1 MVTFKFKSNTGLL
14 RNLLK
19 NLDDQETILKIA
31 ANATVAPLKR
41 LIKETF
47 DKVADPTGNPWA
59 PLKKPTGKTPLK
71 GLQDFFKVAAEANTV
86 LATNTKPYAVF
97 HQEGTKFIVAR
108 KSLPEESIPN
118 EWQNR
123 IKPSIQ
129 RGIRALL
136 NGIVKKENAASQA
149 DLARAEGEGFGG
161 G

>member
-1 MVTFKFKSNTGLL
+1 MITFKFKANTGVL
-14 RNLLK
+14 RNLLN
-19 NLDDQETILKIA
+19 NLEDQETIKRIA
-31 ANATVAPLKR
+31 AKATVAPLKR

-47 DKVADPTGNPWA
+47 DKTADPVGANWA
-59 PLKKPTGKTPLK
+59 PLKKPTGRPALQ
-71 GLQDFFKVAAEANTV
+71 GLRNFFDVKSEEETV
-86 LATNTKPYAVF
+86 FVTNNKPYAVF
-97 HQEGTKFIVAR
+97 HQEGTKFIPAR
-108 KSLPEESIPN
+108 KFLPEDFLPT

-136 NGIVKKENAASQA
+136 NGIVKKEDAASQA